1 MNAEAA
7 KNNRGA
13 HRIALNA
20 RESMEV
26 HGVTDVVSFDE
37 QTVILE
43 TVCGNMT
50 VEGAS
55 LHIHVLSMEEGVVT
69 MDGRVDSIQYY
80 EMQATDADRKNRFF
94 GRLFR

>member
-1 MNAEAA
+1 MNAETA
-7 KNNRGA
+7 KNNRLA

-26 HGVTDVVSFDE
+26 RGVTDVVSFDE

-80 EMQATDADRKNRFF
+80 ETQAIDADRKNRFF
-94 GRLFR
+94 GKLFR